1 MSMSVTIGE
10 TGHSLSSILLAPGV
24 IAAFIAATVTM
35 IGFLIAS
42 RDVRKAAK
50 RFKQESDWRMADL
63 MNTMWS
69 RIHSDRNVGV
79 ILRVLDW
86 REGPVVI
93 PDEFRPIFAAQ
104 KLNTD
109 IVEIKWD
116 RFVQSLVVDR
126 AGNEWREA
134 DLYMYRTCFDA
145 YCSMLQTIS
154 HDQRLKK
161 MNYAQVCDLQYFCER
176 TVTPLNQAKLPDPEA
191 KAMIHAY
198 IKAYYRQST
207 YDQIVE
213 LAGIT
218 AQLDAQGNEM
228 LEEAPIFPDDS
239 DRSDTRWARLKQWL
253 AFD

>member
-63 MNTMWS
+63 MNSWWS
-69 RIHSDRNVGV
+69 RIHSDPNVGV
-79 ILRVLDW
+79 IMRVLDW

-93 PDEFRPIFAAQ
+93 PDEFKPIFAKQ
-104 KLNTD
+104 SLPTD
-109 IVEIKWD
+109 ILEIDWE
-116 RFVQSLVVDR
+116 RFVDALVVHRTGD
-126 AGNEWREA
+126 EWRAA

-145 YCSMLQTIS
+145 YCSMLQTIT
-154 HDQRLKK
+154 HDQRLKE

-176 TVTPLNQAKLPDPEA
+176 TVEPLNAAKLIDPRAGE
-191 KAMIHAY
+191 MIRSY
-198 IKAYYRQST
+198 IKAYYREST
-207 YDQIVE
+207 YDQIAD
-213 LAGIT
+213 LAEIQ
-218 AQLDAQGNEM
+218 AQTDAQGNEM
-228 LEEAPIFPDDS
+228 LEETPIFPDDP
-239 DRSDTRWARLKQWL
+239 DRPETRWGRLKQRFGL
-253 AFD
+253 D